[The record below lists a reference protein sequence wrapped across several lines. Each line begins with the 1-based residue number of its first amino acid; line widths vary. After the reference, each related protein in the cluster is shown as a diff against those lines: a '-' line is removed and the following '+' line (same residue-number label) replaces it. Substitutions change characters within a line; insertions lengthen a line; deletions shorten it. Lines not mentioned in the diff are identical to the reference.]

1 MKENYKMKKDNYLQN
16 LHTHTTY
23 CDGIDTP
30 EQMVLAAIEK
40 GFDSIGFSGHSYMY
54 YAEDHSM
61 SLNGTEEYNRE
72 IALLK
77 KKYRDRIDIF
87 YGLEFDMYS
96 EIDLSG
102 YDYLIGSVH
111 YLKCGNE
118 MVGFDRSAEAVR
130 SVIDTYFDGDG
141 MRYAKA
147 YYETLAQLP
156 NYGRFDIVGHF
167 DIICKHSD
175 SVKFFDEASNE
186 YKNLVLEAAYALR
199 GKIPL
204 FEVNTGAIARGYRI
218 TPYPTMYIMKELKNM
233 GFGVCITSDCH
244 DAKYLDCGF
253 YESAE
258 LLRACGFREKYIL
271 TEQGFIAVPL

>member
-1 MKENYKMKKDNYLQN
+1 MRKDKYLQN
-16 LHTHTTY
+16 LHTHTNY

-30 EQMVLAAIEK
+30 EQVIISAIEK
-40 GFDSIGFSGHSYMY
+40 GFGGIGFSGHSYMY
-54 YAEDHSM
+54 YSEDHSM
-61 SLNGTEEYNRE
+61 SLEETEKYKTE

-77 KKYRDRIDIF
+77 EKYLDRIDIF
-87 YGLEFDMYS
+87 CGLEFDMYS

-118 MVGFDRSAEAVR
+118 TVGFDRSAEVVK

-141 MRYAKA
+141 MKYAKA
-147 YYETLAQLP
+147 YYQTLAQLP
-156 NYGRFDIVGHF
+156 SYGKFDIVGHF

-175 SVKFFDEASNE
+175 RVTFFDEASADYQNW
-186 YKNLVLEAAYALR
+186 VLEAADALR
-199 GKIPL
+199 GRIPL

-244 DAKYLDCGF
+244 NSKYLDCGF
-253 YESAE
+253 CESTE
-258 LLRACGFREKYIL
+258 LLRACGFQEKFIL
-271 TEQGFIAVPL
+271 TERGFVAVPL